1 MSTLEMI
8 MDNIESG
15 NLGQVYVLE
24 GEEAFYLDKIMKAFE
39 EKALPADAK
48 DFNQTVLYGN
58 ETDWKQVINE
68 ARRMP
73 MFGDKILILLK
84 EGNQMKTI
92 NELAAYLENQS
103 PHTTLVI
110 EVRGKNIDKRS
121 KFFKLIKSK
130 ATHFD
135 AVKIKE
141 NELPSWI
148 QNYGNSIALKIAPA
162 EANLLAAYLGNDLQK
177 IANELEKIKISE
189 PEIQTLNTQHIEKY
203 IGISREYNIFEL
215 VDAFF
220 SGNSLKVA
228 KMLQYFSANPKN
240 APTPLLI
247 ASFYNFLSRVF
258 ASYYANNFEEKKKYG
273 VWQPHTQFGQKI
285 NLSQTQQ
292 LLLITQEYAQKSVG
306 IAFNSS
312 HPAALLKEYLGR
324 MKVIIGN

>member
-24 GEEAFYLDKIMKAFE
+24 GEETFYLDKIMKAFE

-48 DFNQTVLYGN
+48 DFNQTILYGN
-58 ETDWKQVINE
+58 ETGWKQVINE

-84 EGNQMKTI
+84 EGNQMKTL
-92 NELAAYLENQS
+92 NELAAYLENPS
-103 PHTTLVI
+103 PQTTLVI

-141 NELPSWI
+141 IELPSWI
-148 QNYGNSIALKIAPA
+148 QNYSNGISLKIAAP

-189 PEIQTLNTQHIEKY
+189 PEIQVLNTQHIEKY

-220 SGNSLKVA
+220 TGDSLKVA

-258 ASYYANNFEEKKKYG
+258 ASYYTNSFEAKKRYG
-273 VWQPHTQFGQKI
+273 VWQSHTQFGQKV

-306 IAFNSS
+306 IGFNSS
-312 HPAALLKEYLGR
+312 HPTALLKEYLGR